1 MWEVKC
7 TLCELVDMTCFA
19 SLKAQTIA
27 QRSNVMFFFETL
39 YRWHETYAFFA
50 FLLCRWHGS
59 LRFFA
64 YVRLLPCHLQLLYIY
79 IYFMIIIIFTLRII
93 CIIIFLS
100 IWLYL
105 YIEKLLCV
113 YIYIYGSRWSC
124 APVSTFSSGGFQ
136 CYKLHIGWAGCL
148 GKGLPRTLQT
158 ATLLEWCAIPDTPPE
173 WLPTTTTNSDRDVFF
188 LDCAWR
194 SGKQIWRIMG

>member
-27 QRSNVMFFFETL
+27 QRSNVMFFFRDTL
-39 YRWHETYAFFA
+39 QMTRDLCIFCFFTLQMTWEFAFFCVCPTTPMSSA
-50 FLLCRWHGS
+50 
-59 LRFFA
+59 A
-64 YVRLLPCHLQLLYIY
+64 TLYIY
-79 IYFMIIIIFTLRII
+79 IFYDYYYFYIKNYMYYYIFI
-93 CIIIFLS
+93 
-100 IWLYL
+100 YL
-105 YIEKLLCV
+105 IVFIYRKTFVC
-113 YIYIYGSRWSC
+113 IYIYGSRWSC